1 MIRTPDGVRKYRS
14 AHDRFLKPAIINFF
28 ACEFSG
34 YFGPVVRENIAQAL
48 IDIFEENA
56 PTLSRIKHGQML
68 WNALDKDTRA
78 DWENRRYK
86 PVILTL
92 VDSQDIDLFVK
103 EAPIKQIKQQVIA
116 RITKQAY
123 SQGGL
128 LSTRDISLILAS
140 DASYLSKLRIQ
151 YENEKQ
157 LILPHTGSI
166 QDVGTTLTHKVQI
179 VRKYVIE
186 KKTTNIIAK
195 ETNHTQR
202 AVDNYIR
209 DYNRVITLYN
219 DGKDIEYI
227 QIATKIAKHVIR
239 QYIDIINNIS
249 KNAKVS

>member
-1 MIRTPDGVRKYRS
+1 MIKTPDGVRKYRS

-28 ACEFSG
+28 AREFSG
-34 YFGPVVRENIAQAL
+34 YFGPIVRENIAQEL

-56 PTLSRIKHGQML
+56 PPLTHIKHGQML
-68 WNALDKDTRA
+68 WNALDKNTRP
-78 DWENRRYK
+78 DWDNRRYK
-86 PVILTL
+86 PVVLTL
-92 VDSQDIDLFVK
+92 VDQQDIDLFVK

-140 DASYLSKLRIQ
+140 DASYLSALRIQ

-157 LILPHTGSI
+157 VILPHTGSI

-179 VRKYVIE
+179 VRKYVAE

-209 DYNRVITLYN
+209 DYNRVITLYK
-219 DGKDIEYI
+219 DHKDIEYI
-227 QIATKIAKHVIR
+227 HIATKIAKHVIR

-249 KNAKVS
+249 KSVKVS